1 MQRQPSP
8 QPRRLRYIPWS
19 PLQHLLLRE
28 TITFIY
34 LFVYCLCP
42 PIREKIKITEL
53 YTLHN
58 LHFSLFSSC
67 PLPCFQVSIP
77 FTCFKCQSSPS
88 SPLALLPASRLPATQ
103 RARSKALGPE
113 VPACGSGPVTSQLCC
128 FNTYPLYASAD
139 SSVK

>member
-28 TITFIY
+28 TIPFIY

-42 PIREKIKITEL
+42 PIREKIKITEF

-103 RARSKALGPE
+103 RRGAKPWDPRCPRVDPDLLLPSCAVLTLILSMP
-113 VPACGSGPVTSQLCC
+113 QL
-128 FNTYPLYASAD
+128 THQ
-139 SSVK
+139 